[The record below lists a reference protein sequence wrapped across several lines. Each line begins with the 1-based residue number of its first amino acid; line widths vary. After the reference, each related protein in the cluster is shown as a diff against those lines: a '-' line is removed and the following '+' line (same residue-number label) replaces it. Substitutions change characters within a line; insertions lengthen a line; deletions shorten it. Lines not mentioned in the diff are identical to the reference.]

1 MSLIRV
7 GVTANNFAEAIT
19 AAGELLVE
27 AGHAKPQYIRAMIQ
41 VVEELGPYIV
51 IADGIALAH
60 AAPGDNVIKNSIAL
74 AVLEKSVDFGSGKMV
89 KAVFAMAATD
99 HDSHIESLGDL
110 AALLADAEIRTVL
123 LTAVESQPIE
133 LALASVL
140 GE

>member
-1 MSLIRV
+1 M
-7 GVTANNFAEAIT
+7 GVTANDFAEAIT
-19 AAGELLVE
+19 AAGELLVD
-27 AGHAKPQYIRAMIQ
+27 AGHVKPQYVSAMIQ

-51 IADGIALAH
+51 ITDGIALAH
-60 AAPGDNVIKNSIAL
+60 ALPGDNVIKNSIAL

-110 AALLADAEIRTVL
+110 ASLLGDPEIRNVL

-133 LALASVL
+133 LLLGQVL

>member
-1 MSLIRV
+1 LSLIRV
-7 GVTANNFAEAIT
+7 GVTANDFAEAIT
-19 AAGELLVE
+19 AAGELLVD
-27 AGHAKPQYIRAMIQ
+27 AGHVKPQYVSAMIQ

-51 IADGIALAH
+51 ITDGIALAH
-60 AAPGDNVIKNSIAL
+60 ALPGDNVIKNSIAL

-110 AALLADAEIRTVL
+110 ASLLGDPEIRNVL

-133 LALASVL
+133 LLLGQVL